1 MPDIPKSMVSIIN
14 DVYGINCQ
22 MFVGSKKGR
31 FFIASKSDVA
41 FLFYFFFKQS
51 KWCVYSMIYN
61 HSNNIKIKVLLRPSP
76 LCMMDGG
83 DVLKI

>member
-41 FLFYFFFKQS
+41 FLFYFF
-51 KWCVYSMIYN
+51 
-61 HSNNIKIKVLLRPSP
+61 
-76 LCMMDGG
+76 
-83 DVLKI
+83 